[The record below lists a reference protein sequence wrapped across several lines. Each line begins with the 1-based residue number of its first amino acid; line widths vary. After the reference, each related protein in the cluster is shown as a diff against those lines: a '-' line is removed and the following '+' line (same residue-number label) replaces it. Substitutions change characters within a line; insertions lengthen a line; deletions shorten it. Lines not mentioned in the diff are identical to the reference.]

1 MEAINPT
8 QQIYG
13 CEGGQ
18 GGYLVEADSD
28 RVWLLEPVSPIPR
41 GVCAYVVAQD
51 EAGVQWVQAIATYRH
66 ETALW
71 WRGPSEQ
78 SWHRRNFG
86 TPSYSG
92 QLLYSGS
99 TIGVLG
105 QSGERMEQF
114 TLQVSTDR
122 GRTWTTRSL
131 GVASDFGA
139 LWNGGAW
146 DLHFRAQP
154 DGTLVA
160 FVNTQLAQQQ
170 PGLEPHLM
178 RSTDAGWTTFERVPG
193 VPVGYSSYG
202 GVVTL
207 GFCDGF
213 ESTSETEAPVD
224 FECNVSHDAGD
235 TWRTF
240 MVPPL

>member
-1 MEAINPT
+1 MGRPGWTARVAADSALPTVRGFILYEGCTPEGVPKPTYPWYVDGSGRIGPLRTIPGPPPVGVEAINPT

-71 WRGPSEQ
+71 WRGPGEQ

-99 TIGVLG
+99 TIGMLG

-114 TLQVSTDR
+114 TLEVSTDR

-139 LWNGGAW
+139 LWNGGRGTCTSGHNRTAPWSPSSTPNWPSSNRAW
-146 DLHFRAQP
+146 
-154 DGTLVA
+154 
-160 FVNTQLAQQQ
+160 
-170 PGLEPHLM
+170 
-178 RSTDAGWTTFERVPG
+178 S
-193 VPVGYSSYG
+193 
-202 GVVTL
+202 
-207 GFCDGF
+207 
-213 ESTSETEAPVD
+213 
-224 FECNVSHDAGD
+224 
-235 TWRTF
+235 RT
-240 MVPPL
+240 